1 MKTTPMLLCDAYKLA
16 HREQYP
22 QYTTKVFSTWTPR
35 DSRIPG
41 IKEVVFFGLQAT
53 IKKYLIEY
61 FDDNFFRVPLKQ
73 VIQEYKDYVTL
84 CLGEKDPEVQHIVD
98 LHNLGFLP
106 LKIKALPEGTVSP
119 IRVPQATIEN
129 TDPRFFW
136 LTNFLETL
144 LSCELWHQSTCA
156 TIAKKYREILES
168 YALLTVGNLDF
179 VQFQGHDFSMRGHT
193 TVDSAIAA
201 GAAHLTSFVG
211 SDTVPA
217 VAYLTKYYNA
227 DPAKELVGTSVKAT
241 EHSVMCAHGQD
252 EIGCFRKL
260 LNETYPAGIVSVVSD
275 TWDLWEVVAK
285 VLPTLKDE
293 IMGRD
298 GKLVVRP
305 DCYDDKTEILT
316 DRGWVFFKDLQK
328 EDLVAQVLDD
338 GTYEFIKPLKY
349 VEQDYSGIMHR
360 FRDFN
365 GKMDMLVTPNHRM
378 ICIRSGR
385 EVVVEASSMPT
396 SLHSYT
402 KFTRSAKAKTKGKHL
417 SALEKLKIAFQAD
430 GSYTTKG
437 SKIRFSFAKKRKMI
451 RLEAILEEAGI
462 TFKKYNLKDGRFEY
476 HVHVNASDFK
486 KDFSW
491 VALKDLDG
499 TWCEEFIE
507 ELSYWDANRRSDFR
521 FKFDTIHKDVIEV
534 VSLIALSAGYGC
546 LVSKYEDNRKDIFS
560 DLYTAH
566 IMKDNKIGG
575 QAVRHDTV
583 EYTGKVYCV
592 QVPTGRLLVRRAKST
607 LVCGNSGAPAD
618 ILCGDPNA
626 TNPYAKKGLVECLWD
641 IFGGTMTPLGYK
653 LLDSHIGAIYGD
665 SITLDRCEE
674 ICARL
679 AKKGFASINVVM
691 GIGSYTYQYLTRD
704 TFGYAMK
711 ATYVEIDGKG
721 IDIFKDP
728 ATDPN
733 KMKKSQKGRVAV
745 VKFKSI
751 LDKDA
756 NGGVLEVVDQL
767 TDLELRSVKDELVT
781 VFEDG
786 ELLVD
791 ESLANIRA
799 RLRS

>member
-41 IKEVVFFGLQAT
+41 ITEVVFFGLQAT

-252 EIGCFRKL
+252 EMGCFRKL
-260 LNETYPAGIVSVVSD
+260 LTETYPAGIVSVVSD

-285 VLPTLKDE
+285 VLLTLKDE

-305 DCYDDKTEILT
+305 D
-316 DRGWVFFKDLQK
+316 
-328 EDLVAQVLDD
+328 
-338 GTYEFIKPLKY
+338 
-349 VEQDYSGIMHR
+349 SG
-360 FRDFN
+360 
-365 GKMDMLVTPNHRM
+365 
-378 ICIRSGR
+378 S
-385 EVVVEASSMPT
+385 
-396 SLHSYT
+396 
-402 KFTRSAKAKTKGKHL
+402 
-417 SALEKLKIAFQAD
+417 
-430 GSYTTKG
+430 
-437 SKIRFSFAKKRKMI
+437 
-451 RLEAILEEAGI
+451 
-462 TFKKYNLKDGRFEY
+462 
-476 HVHVNASDFK
+476 
-486 KDFSW
+486 
-491 VALKDLDG
+491 
-499 TWCEEFIE
+499 
-507 ELSYWDANRRSDFR
+507 
-521 FKFDTIHKDVIEV
+521 
-534 VSLIALSAGYGC
+534 
-546 LVSKYEDNRKDIFS
+546 
-560 DLYTAH
+560 
-566 IMKDNKIGG
+566 
-575 QAVRHDTV
+575 
-583 EYTGKVYCV
+583 
-592 QVPTGRLLVRRAKST
+592 
-607 LVCGNSGAPAD
+607 PAD

-653 LLDSHIGAIYGD
+653 LLDSHIGTIYGD
-665 SITLDRCEE
+665 SITLDRCQE

-711 ATYVEIDGKG
+711 ATYVEINGKG

-756 NGGVLEVVDQL
+756 NGGTLEVVDQL
-767 TDLELRSVKDELVT
+767 TDFELNVVIDELVT

-791 ESLANIRA
+791 ESLADIRA
-799 RLRS
+799 RLRA